1 MLCSFVDIPSIL
13 SPLNNKLSTRE
24 YPPYARGVGRTH
36 VLVGNLVTSRE
47 HVIGAHASTSIITP
61 APLTQ
66 LHHYLTLIFSL
77 HQFTLKYR

>member
-1 MLCSFVDIPSIL
+1 MPS
-13 SPLNNKLSTRE
+13 
-24 YPPYARGVGRTH
+24 VGRTH

-47 HVIGAHASTSIITP
+47 HVIGAHASTPIITP

-77 HQFTLKYR
+77 HQLTLYFKVPMKEQPTTDL